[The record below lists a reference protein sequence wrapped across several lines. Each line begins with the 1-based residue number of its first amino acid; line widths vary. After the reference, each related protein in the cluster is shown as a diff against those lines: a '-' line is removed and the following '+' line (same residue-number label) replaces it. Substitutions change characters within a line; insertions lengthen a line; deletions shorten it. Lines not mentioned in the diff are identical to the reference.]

1 MLLEKKPLWVWEHWK
16 RQSVFTIP
24 RKMKVTVRS
33 AHAKYLKRIEE
44 SKKQDEI
51 RKQREN
57 KRRCL
62 RRGGQLKK
70 KKKLWMKQRRRQS
83 IILMLPMKYGCWNH
97 QTCKFTFFKCRL
109 SAKGQSSSSLPEK
122 EAIYISFLLLL
133 CELLTVHV
141 YFKKS

>member
-1 MLLEKKPLWVWEHWK
+1 MGLRALKEAVRFHNPQYSRPENIPITWK
-16 RQSVFTIP
+16 I
-24 RKMKVTVRS
+24 KVAVRS

-70 KKKLWMKQRRRQS
+70 EKK
-83 IILMLPMKYGCWNH
+83 P
-97 QTCKFTFFKCRL
+97 
-109 SAKGQSSSSLPEK
+109 
-122 EAIYISFLLLL
+122 
-133 CELLTVHV
+133 
-141 YFKKS
+141 